1 MRGGRASLCSFKFI
15 LTLPQR
21 TERVLSKPQRPG
33 SKSTNKRFLTYKKI
47 ECNICK
53 NICKKKKQSEIK
65 RYWPSKEIRYKNKAR
80 SQMTIENTAFDFFN
94 TKNYNFIHAYT
105 LFCTIKAQKYKQ
117 LQFYNLRLDVTN
129 MPFYTGN
136 DVMKKYKNN
145 KRDDNTKN
153 ISFLFQITNE
163 DICLNNTSYVVFS

>member
-33 SKSTNKRFLTYKKI
+33 SKSTNKRFLTCKKI

-53 NICKKKKQSEIK
+53 NICKKRSKVKLKDTGQVKK
-65 RYWPSKEIRYKNKAR
+65 YDIRTKLDHRRQLKTLR
-80 SQMTIENTAFDFFN
+80 LIFLIPRTI
-94 TKNYNFIHAYT
+94 YFIHAYT

-145 KRDDNTKN
+145 KRDDNTIK
-153 ISFLFQITNE
+153 ISFLFQALMKI
-163 DICLNNTSYVVFS
+163 FA

>member
-21 TERVLSKPQRPG
+21 NERVLSKPQRPG
-33 SKSTNKRFLTYKKI
+33 SKSTNKRFLTCKKI

-94 TKNYNFIHAYT
+94 TKNYILHTCIYFI
-105 LFCTIKAQKYKQ
+105 L
-117 LQFYNLRLDVTN
+117 YNK
-129 MPFYTGN
+129 G
-136 DVMKKYKNN
+136 
-145 KRDDNTKN
+145 
-153 ISFLFQITNE
+153 IEI
-163 DICLNNTSYVVFS
+163 